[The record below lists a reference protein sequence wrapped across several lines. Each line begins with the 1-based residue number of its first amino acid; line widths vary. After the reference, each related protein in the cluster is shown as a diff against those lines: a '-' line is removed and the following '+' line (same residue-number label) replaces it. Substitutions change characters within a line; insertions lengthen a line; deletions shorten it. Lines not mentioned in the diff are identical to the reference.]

1 MTPHPLLRVRV
12 TPSEA
17 YEQRTRL
24 FTALET
30 AFPIRFDASGNS
42 SADAT
47 IAFVGEP
54 RAPAKTSGPT
64 LILFSDGRAPAD
76 APFGTISFRD
86 SGFLPRAFR
95 RRSLTD
101 SATQGTPLPQP
112 LAEWGA
118 VLATSSRGIVWS
130 GGEGLRYAAAAW
142 PAELA
147 PGETLREQLTAG
159 RFIGLLPL
167 VHFLRELSAPLS
179 FAEPKSK
186 ACFVFDD
193 PNLHWWSYGFF
204 DYRKLANHAETHDYH
219 VTAATIP
226 LDQWYVHRTIAEYLR
241 ERGSRISFAVHGN
254 NHTRHELR
262 RIDDPDRAA
271 ALASQALERVR
282 PLERAGAEVAPVM
295 VPPHG
300 VCSLA
305 TLEGCLRAGFEAVCA
320 DWPYWWVTERD
331 VLSPLSGW
339 QPLDRLAGLPV
350 IPRIHALVSDLDDMV
365 FRAFLG
371 QPLVL
376 YGHHTDLKD
385 GLDVLAVRANDVR
398 SLGVDSWKSLGEIS
412 RDVVSVYRD
421 GYDATVT
428 LFSRNTTVDIPA
440 GVSRACFVLPGT
452 DPAGTP
458 LRLEIRD
465 SAGPRE
471 VPLREPVSVNTGKL
485 VATVAAES
493 LVSPPRRTFPVQ
505 AAVRRV
511 LTESRDR
518 AAPWSS
524 RIGILGA

>member
-1 MTPHPLLRVRV
+1 V
-12 TPSEA
+12 
-17 YEQRTRL
+17 
-24 FTALET
+24 
-30 AFPIRFDASGNS
+30 D
-42 SADAT
+42 
-47 IAFVGEP
+47 
-54 RAPAKTSGPT
+54 
-64 LILFSDGRAPAD
+64 
-76 APFGTISFRD
+76 
-86 SGFLPRAFR
+86 
-95 RRSLTD
+95 
-101 SATQGTPLPQP
+101 
-112 LAEWGA
+112 
-118 VLATSSRGIVWS
+118 
-130 GGEGLRYAAAAW
+130 
-142 PAELA
+142 
-147 PGETLREQLTAG
+147 
-159 RFIGLLPL
+159 
-167 VHFLRELSAPLS
+167 
-179 FAEPKSK
+179 
-186 ACFVFDD
+186 
-193 PNLHWWSYGFF
+193 
-204 DYRKLANHAETHDYH
+204 
-219 VTAATIP
+219 
-226 LDQWYVHRTIAEYLR
+226 
-241 ERGSRISFAVHGN
+241 RGSRSPGN

>member
-1 MTPHPLLRVRV
+1 V
-12 TPSEA
+12 TPTEA
-17 YEQRTRL
+17 YEQRRRL
-24 FTALET
+24 FSALET
-30 AFPIRFDASGNS
+30 AFPVRFDASGEPT
-42 SADAT
+42 ADAT
-47 IAFVGEP
+47 IAFLSE
-54 RAPAKTSGPT
+54 APAPAVTGGPT
-64 LILFSDGRAPAD
+64 LTLVGDGRATGD

-86 SGFLPRAFR
+86 SGLLPRAFR
-95 RRSLTD
+95 GRALSD
-101 SATQGTPLPQP
+101 SAAPGRPLSQP
-112 LAEWGA
+112 LADSGA
-118 VLATSSRGIVWS
+118 VLATCSRGIAWS
-130 GGEGLRYAAAAW
+130 GSEGLRYTAAAW

-179 FAEPKSK
+179 LVQPESK

-204 DYRKLANHAETHDYH
+204 DYRELAAHAEAHGYH

-226 LDQWYVHRTIAEYLR
+226 LDQWYVHRTAAQYLR
-241 ERGSRISFAVHGN
+241 RRGSRISFAVHGN
-254 NHTRHELR
+254 DHTRHELR
-262 RIDDPDRAA
+262 RIDDPGRAA

-282 PLERAGAEVAPVM
+282 PLERAGAVVAPVM

-305 TLEGCLRAGFEAVCA
+305 TLEGCLRAGFEALCA
-320 DWPYWWVTERD
+320 DWPYWWLTERNA
-331 VLSPLSGW
+331 VSALSGW

-350 IPRIHALVSDLDDMV
+350 IPRIHLLAGDLDDMV

-376 YGHHTDLKD
+376 YGHHADLKD
-385 GLDVLAVRANDVR
+385 GLDLLAARANDVA
-398 SLGVDSWKSLGEIS
+398 SLGVDSWTSLVEMS
-412 RDVVSVYRD
+412 RGVVSVYRD
-421 GYDATVT
+421 GHDATVT
-428 LFSRNTTVDIPA
+428 LFSTNATVDIPA
-440 GVSRACFVLPGT
+440 GVSRASFVLQGT

-471 VPLREPVSVNTGKL
+471 VPRGEPVSVDAGEL
-485 VATVAAES
+485 VATVAARS
-493 LVSPPRRTFPVQ
+493 PVPPPRRTFPVR
-505 AAVRRV
+505 AAARRV

-524 RIGILGA
+524 RIRALGA